1 MLRLVAR
8 PLIAAPVRARTCAFL
23 TKVKSMEAA
32 SAKIAGSMPDGLKEI
47 ADAGVRALSRQAGG
61 GLFCSLSQ
69 TNNRLSIDLSC
80 RASAL
85 PAPLGRAP
93 LPAHPHPDR
102 LVCRASPPGV

>member
-47 ADAGVRALSRQAGG
+47 ADAGVRALSRASRRRP
-61 GLFCSLSQ
+61 FSARSSQ
-69 TNNRLSIDLSC
+69 TNNRLSIDLS
-80 RASAL
+80 
-85 PAPLGRAP
+85 
-93 LPAHPHPDR
+93 
-102 LVCRASPPGV
+102 